1 MISFT
6 VMPGL
11 VPGIHGNRQAVR
23 SSSWMAGTSHTAV
36 RFIEIGCSVLA
47 PTLVMVV
54 ITGLDPVIHAF
65 FPF

>member
-1 MISFT
+1 
-6 VMPGL
+6 
-11 VPGIHGNRQAVR
+11 VPGTKQKM
-23 SSSWMAGTSHTAV
+23 WMAGTRHTAV

>member
-11 VPGIHGNRQAVR
+11 VPGIHGKRQAVR
-23 SSSWMAGTSHTAV
+23 RSSWIAGTSRTAV
-36 RFIEIGCSVLA
+36 QLSEIGCSVLA
-47 PTLVMVV
+47 TTLVMVV
-54 ITGLDPVIHAF
+54 ITGLVPVIHAF

>member
-1 MISFT
+1 M
-6 VMPGL
+6 
-11 VPGIHGNRQAVR
+11 
-23 SSSWMAGTSHTAV
+23 AV

-47 PTLVMVV
+47 PTLVIIV